1 MITLI
6 TAVPGGGKTALAVS
20 MMLDE
25 GKGRPIFQMGIPEL
39 KIDHQPVPPVEE
51 WTRLET
57 TPEDKTQTR
66 AVFTFPENSI
76 IVIDEAQNVYRPR
89 PTGSKVPDYV
99 KAFETHRHLGI
110 DFWIITQSPGLIDS
124 NVRKL
129 VGRHIH
135 LRVTALGRF
144 LYEGPECFDVES
156 KSARDICAKRR
167 YRLPKHVYS
176 LYKSSSLHLKVK
188 HRLPPQVY
196 VLASV
201 VIVFAVIFWYMN
213 KRYHQVVS
221 PSNIEKTVGSVAGP
235 TQEGARPS
243 RPVFSYIESMSPS
256 VPGLAYTAPR
266 YADVTKPVRAP
277 VPSACVQSSTE
288 CRCYTDQATRLNVPH
303 DLCVQIVKNG
313 FYQDFDADPQK
324 AKQVGVTGQ
333 SPIRS
338 YAVPASAI
346 SNAPESVRLDLPDSE
361 TNPREVV
368 SRRISG

>member
-20 MMLDE
+20 MLLDE

-51 WTRLET
+51 WTRLEV
-57 TPEDKTQTR
+57 TPEDSSQTR

-110 DFWIITQSPGLIDS
+110 DFWIITQSPGLIDA

-156 KSARDICAKRR
+156 KSARDMCAKRR
-167 YRLPKHVYS
+167 YFLPKHVYS

-188 HRLPPQVY
+188 RRLPPQFY
-196 VLASV
+196 VLIG
-201 VIVFAVIFWYMN
+201 VILLFALIFWYSKN
-213 KRYHQVVS
+213 RYNQVVS
-221 PSNIEKTVGSVAGP
+221 GSTGEITAGSVAGP
-235 TQEGARPS
+235 TKEGTRAV
-243 RPVFSYIESMSPS
+243 PVLSYVESMAPA
-256 VPGLAYTAPR
+256 VEGLAYTAPR
-266 YADVTKPVRAP
+266 YADVAKPVRAP
-277 VPSACVQSSTE
+277 VPSACVQSSIE
-288 CRCYTDQATRLNVPH
+288 CRCYTDQATRLNVPR
-303 DLCVQIVKNG
+303 DLCIQIVKNG
-313 FYQDFDADPQK
+313 FYQDFDPDPQR
-324 AKQVGVTGQ
+324 AKQVVTPGQ
-333 SPIRS
+333 SPVRS
-338 YAVPASAI
+338 DAVPVSAV
-346 SNAPESVRLDLPDSE
+346 ADSVHLDLPDGE
-361 TNPREVV
+361 GNPREVV